1 MKVPFASFRGLWEC
15 ELLLPYPIMM
25 CTLVAPTKMF
35 RAAMPVVALMV
46 LVLAFKKLPLD
57 INSPNVKVGSIVP
70 TAQAFV
76 GSSPRGIT
84 GIDIFDTALFATIAQ
99 IYTNVTSVTT
109 WCFPFID
116 IWIVGTTAVQVDPGA
131 RRNRG

>member
-1 MKVPFASFRGLWEC
+1 MKVPFASFRSLWQC
-15 ELLLPYPIMM
+15 ELFFPYPIMM
-25 CTLVAPTKMF
+25 CTLVAPTT
-35 RAAMPVVALMV
+35 MPVVALMILV
-46 LVLAFKKLPLD
+46 LVFKKLPFD
-57 INSPNVKVGSIVP
+57 INSPDMEVGSIVP

-99 IYTNVTSVTT
+99 IYTNVTSVAT

-116 IWIVGTTAVQVDPGA
+116 IWIVGTTAVQVDPGT
-131 RRNRG
+131 RRHRG